1 MIISVLR
8 NRAETMV
15 QTAAAS
21 RGRSFNLADV
31 DIRLL
36 RVLQSVVRNQGF
48 AAAQADLGL
57 SAATVSN
64 HIAKL
69 EGRLG
74 VRLCE
79 RGRRGFSLTEDG
91 IRIHDASL
99 SLFRSIDNFSGIV
112 GWVRGELAG
121 QVHFGTV
128 DAMYTNTRLGLQDAL
143 GRFHDLAPKVML
155 NIETAS
161 PQQLQQRLLDG
172 RYFLILTPLQTPHA
186 SIRAIPVFEETQSL
200 YCGESHPLFRVPAAR
215 ITPKMLSAL
224 PYAAR
229 TYMGNW
235 VGPDDV
241 VFQAAAMTAHMESLA
256 MLILSGKYLG
266 YLPVHFAEAWVRKG
280 RMRRLLADQMSYVD
294 TFYLAHLAS
303 ERNRAMATL
312 FDCVRDQIGRERL
325 PRY

>member
-1 MIISVLR
+1 MGR
-8 NRAETMV
+8 K
-15 QTAAAS
+15 AAAA
-21 RGRSFNLADV
+21 RVRNFNLADV
-31 DIRLL
+31 DVRLL

-48 AAAQADLGL
+48 AAAQIDLGL
-57 SAATVSN
+57 SAATISN

-121 QVHFGTV
+121 HVYFGTV
-128 DAMYTNTRLGLQDAL
+128 DAMYTNTELGIQEAL
-143 GRFHDLAPKVML
+143 GKFHDLAPKVML

-172 RYFLILTPLQTPHA
+172 RYFLILTPQQTPHA

-200 YCGESHPLFRVPAAR
+200 YCGQSHPLFRMPTGKIA
-215 ITPKMLSAL
+215 PKMLSEF

-229 TYMGNW
+229 NYMGNW

-256 MLILSGKYLG
+256 MLILSGRYLG
-266 YLPVHFAEAWVRKG
+266 YLPAHFAEIWVQKG
-280 RMRRLLADQMSYVD
+280 QMRRLLADQMSYVD

-312 FDCVRDQIGRERL
+312 FDCILEQIGRGHL